1 MKRTALTLLA
11 VGLFAATANAATW
24 YAQSSL
30 AGALYSDPTGWN
42 SELDGS
48 GSSPA
53 ALPSAG
59 DTDTWVIDINNRTYW
74 NSTDI
79 VWYGGTTVVNGINGR
94 DEFYHKGLTLTMQDV
109 VLQGGD
115 NPRNTG
121 AAATWNGATLNLDND
136 NRNKFAGNTLTI
148 ASGYT
153 GSLGMERRS
162 ASIAFST
169 YTGDGDMLVSGW
181 DNGHQLVTGTRG
193 PYRFVDG
200 GDFSTFTGSITFER
214 INAGFDYDISS
225 ATFDMIIQTEA
236 VYNLANSVNVTSL
249 TVDGLS
255 FGAGTYGYSDFV
267 TAGKDAFFIDASGSI
282 TVSSG
287 SSGPAADANNDG
299 VVDAADYI
307 VLKQNFG
314 TNPGVDGGG
323 ASVGDFN
330 KDGFVDWADLT
341 LLAGEINPAAN
352 EAVPEPSSV
361 MLLFIGTGW
370 LLRRRRS

>member
-1 MKRTALTLLA
+1 MKHTILFVLAL
-11 VGLFAATANAATW
+11 GLSTANANADMIW
-24 YAQSSL
+24 YTQTTSPLNSA
-30 AGALYSDPTGWN
+30 ADWN
-42 SELDGS
+42 SELGGS
-48 GSSPA
+48 GSPPA
-53 ALPSAG
+53 ALPIVG
-59 DTDTWVIDINNRTYW
+59 DTDTWVVDINNRTFW
-74 NSTDI
+74 NLVDTT
-79 VWYGGTTVVNGINGR
+79 WYGGTTIVNGINGR
-94 DEFYHKGLTLTMQDV
+94 DEVYHKGLTLTMQDV

-121 AAATWNGATLNLDND
+121 AAATWNGAALNLDND

-267 TAGKDAFFIDASGSI
+267 TAGKDAFFTDAGGSI